1 MFKIKYGYKF
11 EITNA
16 WNDEIIWQHEN
27 VIAKTEN
34 GENILSVEVAVL
46 ISPM

>member
-1 MFKIKYGYKF
+1 MDISSKLQTPEMMRLFGSTK
-11 EITNA
+11 
-16 WNDEIIWQHEN
+16 N

-34 GENILSVEVAVL
+34 GENILSLEVAVL